1 MTILSST
8 ESARR
13 ADEGKDEVIFI
24 ASPRVKYLA
33 QGLKVVVF
41 LSLFFIASA
50 TQAANPLDVV
60 INEIAWMGT
69 VNLANDEW
77 IELYN
82 NTESPI
88 SLDGWQ
94 LVSQDG
100 TPKIN
105 LSGTIPANGF
115 YLLERTDDTTVPN
128 ILADQIYT
136 GALGN
141 SGENLK
147 LYDSSNNVIDRVDC
161 SAGWLSGLGK
171 PEYKTMERKNPQ
183 FEGSDPNNW
192 QTSQNAGGTPKAK
205 NSIVVQAEPQP
216 KPESEK
222 TAVEEPTVEVRL
234 QQTYPTGVVIN
245 EILPS
250 PEGPDSEEEWIEIFN
265 QNNFEADLSKWQ
277 ITDTAGGTF
286 TYTLPAGTKIS
297 AQGFLVLPRPESK
310 ITLNNDEDELLLIQP
325 NGNVLDKVNY
335 QKAPLGQ
342 SYNKTENGWVWSSIL
357 TPGSVNITSLP
368 ATQNEI
374 GQKEKAEPKK
384 ELQKNQFQKQQLAD
398 IGEQLPKAFNSLH
411 IFLIALGLAVFSGI
425 IILILK
431 NKIKKGYNKEV

>member
-1 MTILSST
+1 MTILS
-8 ESARR
+8 
-13 ADEGKDEVIFI
+13 
-24 ASPRVKYLA
+24 SPRVKYLV

-41 LSLFFIASA
+41 LSLFFIAFA
-50 TQAANPLDVV
+50 AQAVNPLDVV
-60 INEIAWMGT
+60 INELAWMGT
-69 VNLANDEW
+69 NISANDEW

-88 SLDGWQ
+88 NLDNWQ

-128 ILADQIYT
+128 VPADQIYT

-141 SGENLK
+141 SGETLE
-147 LYDSSNNVIDRVDC
+147 LYDNFGNLIDRVDDSSGW
-161 SAGWLSGLGK
+161 SAGDNSTK
-171 PEYKTMERKNPQ
+171 QIMERKNPQ

-250 PEGPDSEEEWIEIFN
+250 PEGPDSEEEWTVATI
-265 QNNFEADLSKWQ
+265 QQTRTS
-277 ITDTAGGTF
+277 
-286 TYTLPAGTKIS
+286 S
-297 AQGFLVLPRPESK
+297 AYS
-310 ITLNNDEDELLLIQP
+310 
-325 NGNVLDKVNY
+325 
-335 QKAPLGQ
+335 
-342 SYNKTENGWVWSSIL
+342 
-357 TPGSVNITSLP
+357 
-368 ATQNEI
+368 
-374 GQKEKAEPKK
+374 
-384 ELQKNQFQKQQLAD
+384 
-398 IGEQLPKAFNSLH
+398 
-411 IFLIALGLAVFSGI
+411 
-425 IILILK
+425 
-431 NKIKKGYNKEV
+431 